1 MYVPALRSRYNET
14 LQTLQAYQ
22 AAVNEAAIVSIT
34 DLKGVII
41 YVNEKFTEVSKY
53 TAEELIGNTHRIIN
67 SSYHSEKFFRQMWQ
81 TIKKGKHWRGEI
93 KNKAK
98 DGTYYW
104 VDTVITPLLDQ
115 KGRIFQYLSVR
126 NLITAQKEN
135 EEKLISIQNEITK
148 REQQLKDAQEVAKTG
163 SWYFN
168 TQDNILEWSAE
179 TYHIFEIPVGTNI
192 NYELFLQRVHPA
204 DRNKVDKEWRSALK
218 NGVYEIEHRIITPS
232 GEKWV
237 SEKARFEF
245 NKSKIAEA
253 AIGTV
258 QDITER
264 KKIEVSIRESESL
277 YKNIFN
283 YSPFAIGIF
292 EKKTSR
298 LLEVNDTATEL
309 YGYSREE
316 FLKLTAYDIR
326 VEEEHSKLKT
336 QLSGENYARDKS
348 ISTHIKKNGEIFK
361 VEPSI
366 SEINYKGKIAYL
378 ITIKDVTEKIK
389 LQDEINLAKRNRQK
403 EIVEAQ
409 EKSRSEVG
417 MELHDNINQL
427 LAASGIYLKNVHA
440 ASERDKKLIDTGI
453 NIIAMA
459 NEEIRRLSASLVPP
473 SLYNQS
479 LAESIENFT
488 HSFKETGITYSL
500 NIKINEET
508 MPEGLKINIY
518 RIIQEQFNNIIK
530 YAEATK
536 VKIALIQSGNSLTL
550 DISDNGKGFNLEEKS
565 KGIGLTNIIYR
576 AEAYNGKAYIKT
588 GEGHGC
594 KIKIEFMLSPFD
606 KAL

>member
-41 YVNEKFTEVSKY
+41 YVNDKFTEISKY

-67 SSYHSEKFFRQMWQ
+67 SGYHSEKFFRQMWQ

-135 EEKLISIQNEITK
+135 EEKLISIQNEIIK

-163 SWYFN
+163 SWIFN
-168 TQDNILEWSAE
+168 KKDNILEWSEE
-179 TYHIFEIPVGTNI
+179 TYHIFEIPVETVI
-192 NYELFLQRVHPA
+192 TYDLFFQKVHPA
-204 DRNKVDKEWRSALK
+204 DRNKVKKEWKSAFK
-218 NGVYEIEHRIITPS
+218 NGAYEVEHRIITRS
-232 GEKWV
+232 GTKWV
-237 SEKARFEF
+237 REKARIEF
-245 NKSKIAEA
+245 NKSKIVVA

-258 QDITER
+258 QDITEK
-264 KKIEVSIRESESL
+264 KKIEDSLKESESL
-277 YKNIFN
+277 YKNLFN
-283 YSPFAIGIF
+283 HSPFAIGIF
-292 EKKTSR
+292 ERKTSR
-298 LLEVNDTATEL
+298 LLEVNNTAIEL

-326 VEEEHSKLKT
+326 VEEEHSKLKN
-336 QLSGENYARDKS
+336 QLSGENYTRDKS
-348 ISTHIKKNGEIFK
+348 ISTHRKKNGEIIK

-389 LQDEINLAKRNRQK
+389 LQDEINLAKINRQK

-409 EKSRSEVG
+409 EKSRSEIG

-427 LAASGIYLKNVHA
+427 LAASGIYLKNVQA
-440 ASERDKKLIDTGI
+440 ASERDKQLIDTGI

-473 SLYNQS
+473 SLYNKS
-479 LAESIENFT
+479 LEESIENFT
-488 HSFKETGITYSL
+488 QSFKQTQITYDL
-500 NIKINEET
+500 NINIKEET
-508 MPEGLKINIY
+508 MPEGLKVNIY

-530 YAEATK
+530 YAGATK
-536 VKIALIQSGNSLTL
+536 VKIALIQSGNFITL
-550 DISDNGKGFNLEEKS
+550 EISDNGKGFNLEEKR

-588 GEGHGC
+588 SEGHGC
-594 KIKIEFMLSPFD
+594 KINIEFLLSPSE
-606 KAL
+606 

>member
-34 DLKGVII
+34 DLKGEII
-41 YVNEKFTEVSKY
+41 YVNDKFTEISKY

-67 SSYHSEKFFRQMWQ
+67 SGYHSEKFFRQMWQ

-135 EEKLISIQNEITK
+135 EEKLISIQNEIIK

-163 SWYFN
+163 SWIFN
-168 TQDNILEWSAE
+168 KKDNILEWSEE
-179 TYHIFEIPVGTNI
+179 TYHIFEIPVETVMT
-192 NYELFLQRVHPA
+192 YDLFLQKVHPA
-204 DRNKVDKEWRSALK
+204 DRNMVKKEWKSAFK
-218 NGVYEIEHRIITPS
+218 NGAYEVEHRIITRS
-232 GEKWV
+232 GTKWV
-237 SEKARFEF
+237 REKARIEF
-245 NKSKIAEA
+245 NKSKIVVA

-258 QDITER
+258 QDITEK
-264 KKIEVSIRESESL
+264 KKIEDSLKESESL
-277 YKNIFN
+277 YKNLFN
-283 YSPFAIGIF
+283 HSPFAIGIF
-292 EKKTSR
+292 ERKTSR
-298 LLEVNDTATEL
+298 LLEVNNTAIEL

-326 VEEEHSKLKT
+326 VEEEHSRLKT

-348 ISTHIKKNGEIFK
+348 ISTHRKKNGEIIK

-389 LQDEINLAKRNRQK
+389 LQDEINLAKINRQK

-409 EKSRSEVG
+409 EKSRSEIG

-427 LAASGIYLKNVHA
+427 LAASGIYLKNVQA
-440 ASERDKKLIDTGI
+440 ASERDKQLIDTGI

-473 SLYNQS
+473 SLYNKS
-479 LAESIENFT
+479 LEESIENFT
-488 HSFKETGITYSL
+488 QSFKQTQITYDL
-500 NIKINEET
+500 NINIKEET
-508 MPEGLKINIY
+508 MPEGLKVNIY

-530 YAEATK
+530 YAGATK
-536 VKIALIQSGNSLTL
+536 VKIALIQSGNFITL
-550 DISDNGKGFNLEEKS
+550 EISDNGKGFNLEEKR

-588 GEGHGC
+588 SEGHGC
-594 KIKIEFMLSPFD
+594 KINIEFLLSPSE
-606 KAL
+606 